1 MSAQVGYGVGRPLV
15 LRPFLAPGRGSL
27 VVPDHAVAVMMM
39 VMEQPVIEV
48 VSVLMVVMPVVM
60 MVFMARVRAPAF
72 SPSVVVAGNKKHK
85 SIETCTHYT
94 PTDAGSLAESSGGGG
109 GISVALK
116 VETNNGILTVCLSGA
131 VT

>member
-1 MSAQVGYGVGRPLV
+1 MYIGLRRFRDSTCVSIVMRRSESPAQRGGKYVSAQIGYGVGRPLV

-60 MVFMARVRAPAF
+60 VVFMARVRAPAF
-72 SPSVVVAGNKKHK
+72 SPSVVVKKN
-85 SIETCTHYT
+85 
-94 PTDAGSLAESSGGGG
+94 
-109 GISVALK
+109 ISQ
-116 VETNNGILTVCLSGA
+116 
-131 VT
+131 